1 MIPVSVKRALPV
13 LLILAATG
21 VLLLAA
27 CGVRP
32 SQEGEGETA
41 ASQTIAAEDLAKDF
55 PIDLYR
61 GEELLGGSSI
71 SFKQILEHEKP
82 VVLNFWAALCPP
94 CRAEMPDIQKVSEQY
109 QGEVIFLGLDV
120 GPFLLLGTGDQALH
134 LLNLLKITYPSGS
147 TESGQVIQDY
157 EISSMPTTFFITPKG
172 EIQRKWAGL
181 LNEEKL
187 VELVEELLEA

>member
-1 MIPVSVKRALPV
+1 MISISLKRVLPV
-13 LLILAATG
+13 LLILVATS
-21 VLLLAA
+21 VLLLTA
-27 CGVRP
+27 CGERP
-32 SQEGEGETA
+32 SQEGEGVPT
-41 ASQTIAAEDLAKDF
+41 ASQTVAAEDLAKDF

-61 GEELLGGSSI
+61 GEELLGGTST
-71 SFKQILEHEKP
+71 SFKQVLEHDKP

-94 CRAEMPDIQKVSEQY
+94 CRAEMPDIQKVSEQFE
-109 QGEVIFLGLDV
+109 GKVIFLGLDV

-147 TESGQVIQDY
+147 TEYGQVIQDY
-157 EISSMPTTFFITPKG
+157 EISSMPTTFFITPEG

-187 VELVEELLEA
+187 VELVEELLQT

>member
-1 MIPVSVKRALPV
+1 MTGARRSHLR
-13 LLILAATG
+13 LAAALALAIAIAG
-21 VLLLAA
+21 VLTLTG
-27 CGVRP
+27 CMGERP
-32 SQEGEGETA
+32 IRQGEEAPKET
-41 ASQTIAAEDLAKDF
+41 AKDF

-61 GEELLGGSSI
+61 GEEVLGASPI
-71 SFKQILEHEKP
+71 SFKQVLEHEKP

-109 QGEVIFLGLDV
+109 EDKVIFLGLDV
-120 GPFLLLGTGDQALH
+120 GPFQYLGTRDQGKH

-147 TESGQVIQDY
+147 TERGEVIQDY
-157 EISSMPTTFFITPKG
+157 EISSMPTTFFITGDG

>member
-1 MIPVSVKRALPV
+1 MILALPK
-13 LLILAATG
+13 LLFLLALAATS
-21 VLLLAA
+21 LLMLVG
-27 CGVRP
+27 CGERP
-32 SQEGEGETA
+32 TQEGAGESTA
-41 ASQTIAAEDLAKDF
+41 AQTIAAEDLAKDF

-61 GEELLGGSSI
+61 GEELLGGTST
-71 SFKQILEHEKP
+71 SFKQVLELEKP

-157 EISSMPTTFFITPKG
+157 GISSMPTTFFITPEG

>member
-1 MIPVSVKRALPV
+1 MIPALPKP
-13 LLILAATG
+13 LF
-21 VLLLAA
+21 LLALA
-27 CGVRP
+27 TTILLMLVGCGERP
-32 SQEGEGETA
+32 SQESEGEAT
-41 ASQTIAAEDLAKDF
+41 SSRTIAEDDLAKDF

-61 GEELLGGSSI
+61 GEELLGGTST
-71 SFKQILEHEKP
+71 SFKQVLEHEKP

-94 CRAEMPDIQKVSEQY
+94 CRAEMPDIQRVSEQY
-109 QGEVIFLGLDV
+109 QDRVIFLGLDV

-147 TESGQVIQDY
+147 TERGQVIQDY
-157 EISSMPTTFFITPKG
+157 EISSMPTTFFITPGG

>member
-27 CGVRP
+27 CGERP

-109 QGEVIFLGLDV
+109 QGKVIFLGLDV

-157 EISSMPTTFFITPKG
+157 EISSMPTTFFITPEG

>member
-1 MIPVSVKRALPV
+1 MIIALPK
-13 LLILAATG
+13 LLF
-21 VLLLAA
+21 LLALA
-27 CGVRP
+27 TTSLLFLIGCGERP
-32 SQEGEGETA
+32 TQEGGEEST
-41 ASQTIAAEDLAKDF
+41 ASQAIAAEDLAKDF
-55 PIDLYR
+55 PIELYR
-61 GEELLGGSSI
+61 GEELLGGSST
-71 SFKQILEHEKP
+71 SFKQVLEHDKP

-109 QGEVIFLGLDV
+109 NGRVIFLGLDV
-120 GPFLLLGTGDQALH
+120 GPFLFLGTGDQAIH

-147 TESGQVIQDY
+147 TEYGQVVQDY
-157 EISSMPTTFFITPKG
+157 GISSMPTTFFITPDG